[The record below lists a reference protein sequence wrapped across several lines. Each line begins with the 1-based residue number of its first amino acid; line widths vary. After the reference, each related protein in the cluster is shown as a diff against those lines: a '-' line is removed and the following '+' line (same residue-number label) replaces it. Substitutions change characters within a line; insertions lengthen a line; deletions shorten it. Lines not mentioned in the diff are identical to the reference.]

1 MVVVHKVKAA
11 VRVAWMN
18 RAAADLGLKI
28 GLGLADA
35 HACFPD
41 LMAVAVDEHAD
52 SALLAKLAGLAERF
66 SPCVALDNPHGLILD
81 TTGCAHLF
89 GGEVGLRAKLCHLY
103 RQLGFSVRATVAATP
118 DAARALARFSRTKV
132 AAPGTEEELVRPLP
146 IAALGQPDATARALA
161 RAGLKTIGDLADR
174 PSVAFS
180 SRFGEGLAR
189 TLERTL
195 GHENARLITL
205 KPLPDCVVEQA
216 LPEPL
221 THMDG
226 VMAVLSD
233 LTIEAARLLGEQGT
247 GGRAFEATLFRS
259 DGAIRSVTVYTGSP
273 TRAPEGILNLFEE
286 RLDTLADPIDPGF
299 GFDLIRLAVP
309 IAEPLAPAQPSLDG
323 QRADELAIN
332 ELLDRLAARLGRDR
346 VLAFAR
352 RDTHDPTREVAHI
365 RIAKRTGA
373 AARRR
378 WPRRPSGEPPTR
390 PLRLF
395 ARPQPIDTLAEVPDG
410 APRRFCWRS
419 ATHEI
424 ACAEGPERIAPE
436 WWRGATGE
444 TRDYYRAEDH
454 AGQRFWLFREGLYGE
469 VATPRWYVHGIF
481 A

>member
-1 MVVVHKVKAA
+1 MTDLRSPSTQSLSPPPPRRYLAVWFPWLPTDRRTAPTERHEPLVVVHKVKAA

-66 SPCVALDNPHGLILD
+66 SPCVALDDPHGLILD

-103 RQLGFSVRATVAATP
+103 RQLGLNVRATVAATP

-247 GGRAFEATLFRS
+247 GGRAFEATLFRWT
-259 DGAIRSVTVYTGSP
+259 A
-273 TRAPEGILNLFEE
+273 
-286 RLDTLADPIDPGF
+286 
-299 GFDLIRLAVP
+299 
-309 IAEPLAPAQPSLDG
+309 
-323 QRADELAIN
+323 
-332 ELLDRLAARLGRDR
+332 
-346 VLAFAR
+346 
-352 RDTHDPTREVAHI
+352 
-365 RIAKRTGA
+365 
-373 AARRR
+373 
-378 WPRRPSGEPPTR
+378 
-390 PLRLF
+390 
-395 ARPQPIDTLAEVPDG
+395 
-410 APRRFCWRS
+410 RS
-419 ATHEI
+419 AALPCTQD
-424 ACAEGPERIAPE
+424 R
-436 WWRGATGE
+436 R
-444 TRDYYRAEDH
+444 H
-454 AGQRFWLFREGLYGE
+454 ALQKGSLSSSRN
-469 VATPRWYVHGIF
+469 A
-481 A
+481 